1 MLDTDPTVNPAPQAW
16 QTRRFVWFRGQFDT
30 KIETGEDYPTQE
42 LVKVFTVKPGDKPKG
57 AGLAMIPST
66 YHDYDAREHA
76 QQRANGRFIA
86 LTADVDSGDHSL
98 ADMRSAVEAFANGAA
113 WVIYSS
119 PHARPGD
126 MRWRVIMPLAEE
138 QAFEAWHD
146 AQLALYAFL
155 KTRGIECDH
164 ALARAAQPVYL
175 PNVPAVHAKSETPL
189 RGPDGEPLYFQR
201 QHSGIDNPG
210 LDLTAGPASAALA
223 TLRHQRLED
232 ERAREA
238 IRAEAERKRAA
249 MPRGEGASLME
260 DFNAENSV
268 ATMLE
273 ICGYE
278 QSPRSAEDWRS
289 PHQTG
294 ETYATRI
301 IGSKWV
307 SLSASDAAAGV
318 GSKCASGCYGD
329 AYDLYVHYKHGGD
342 HKAAYRALGAEKRA
356 AQGNVVYPREFAPPQ
371 WLEEIPMPEEAPEW
385 IGQETD
391 MEPDYAI
398 DFGVTEPKLPDLSV
412 VDAFDFEESEIP
424 TRPWLIPGVML
435 SGYTH
440 MLAAPGGTGKSLFT
454 LQMAIALALGQQWGQ
469 FTPRRRAK
477 TMVINVED
485 DLHEQRRRL
494 AAARKVMAADKRD
507 LLGMVHLVADTDNI
521 IVAGFDDAKR
531 VMVAKPIVPVLVEYI
546 REHQIDVLI
555 VDPFTETFEGDE
567 NDNSE
572 VKWAMRIWRDE
583 IAKAT
588 GCAVYLVHHTTKN
601 TGAGAG
607 DANIVRGA
615 GAIVN
620 STRISATLMPMTK
633 DDAALIGI
641 DPAETHLY
649 VRYDDAKANQSLKSG
664 KARWFQ
670 KQSVTLDNG
679 DPDHPADEVGALIPW
694 SPPGMLDGISTHRI
708 KGVLDYI
715 EAGLLDED
723 GVATGRR
730 FTFNT
735 KGNTKQSGRWVG
747 TVIMDQLGMNE
758 AQAKALMKSW
768 QANGVLVEM
777 DYHDPIRRETA
788 KGVFAPEGNRP
799 GVFE

>member
-1 MLDTDPTVNPAPQAW
+1 MTDLSLVPAAQPW
-16 QTRRFVWFRGQFDT
+16 TTRQFVWFKGMYDT
-30 KIETGEDYPTQE
+30 RVETGEDYPLQA
-42 LVKVFTVKPGDKPKG
+42 LAKVFGMKPGDKPKG

-76 QQRANGRFIA
+76 AQRAKGRYIA
-86 LTADVDSGDHSL
+86 LTADIDKGDHAL
-98 ADMRSAVEAFANGAA
+98 ARIKEALLAITGPAA
-113 WVIYSS
+113 WMVYSS
-119 PHARPGD
+119 PHSRPGD
-126 MRWRVIMPLAEE
+126 QRWRILLPLADE
-138 QAFEAWHD
+138 QSFEAWYD
-146 AQLALYAFL
+146 AQLALYSILEAQ
-155 KTRGIECDH
+155 GIECDH

-189 RGPDGEPLYFQR
+189 RGPDNKPLYYQSE
-201 QHSGIDNPG
+201 HSGLEAPG
-210 LDLTAGPASAALA
+210 LDINEGLIAKAIAA
-223 TLRHQRLED
+223 LRHQRLED
-232 ERAREA
+232 EKTRAA
-238 IRAEAERKRAA
+238 IRAEAERKRANT
-249 MPRGEGASLME
+249 PRGDQASLID
-260 DFNAENSV
+260 DFNASNTV

-278 QSPRSAEDWRS
+278 QCPRNAEDWRS
-289 PHQTG
+289 PYQTG
-294 ETYATRI
+294 ETYATRV

-307 SLSASDAAAGV
+307 SLSASDTAAGI
-318 GSKCASGCYGD
+318 GSKCQSGCYGD
-329 AYDLYVHYKHGGD
+329 AYDLYAHFKHGGD

-356 AQGNVVYPREFAPPQ
+356 AQGNVVYPQEFSPPD
-371 WLEEIPMPEEAPEW
+371 WMSEIPMPDEAPEW
-385 IGQETD
+385 DGEQDYEELEAG
-391 MEPDYAI
+391 MVNEPM
-398 DFGVTEPKLPDLSV
+398 LPDLAV
-412 VDAFDFEESEIP
+412 VDAFDFEESDIP

-454 LQMAIALALGQQWGQ
+454 LQMAIALALGEPWGT
-469 FTPRRRAK
+469 FTPRRKAR
-477 TMVINVED
+477 TLVINVED

-494 AAARKVMAADKRD
+494 AAARKVMSADKRD
-507 LLGMVHLVADTDNI
+507 LLGQVHLVADTDNI
-521 IVAGFDDAKR
+521 IVAGFDDVKR

-546 REHQIDVLI
+546 RANQIDVLI

-601 TGAGAG
+601 TGGGAG

-641 DPAETHLY
+641 DPAEAHLY

-670 KQSVTLDNG
+670 KQSVMLSNG
-679 DPDHPADEVGALIPW
+679 DADHPADEVGALLPW
-694 SPPGMLDGISTHRI
+694 SPPGMLEGVSTHRI
-708 KGVLDYI
+708 NAVLTMIDDGMVDDKGI
-715 EAGLLDED
+715 PN
-723 GVATGRR
+723 GRR
-730 FTFNT
+730 YTLST
-735 KGNTKQSGRWVG
+735 KGNSKATGRWVG
-747 TVIMDQLGMNE
+747 SLLIEHLGVTE
-758 AQAKALMKSW
+758 AQAKVLIKAW
-768 QANGVLVEM
+768 QDNGVLIEG
-777 DYHDPIRRETA
+777 DYYDTARRENA
-788 KGVFAPEGNRP
+788 RGVFAPEGNRP
-799 GVFE
+799 GMAE